1 MQFIVQW
8 TNRPEHRNALI
19 ARYKETGGMPPDGV
33 KMIDRWHVVTGGH
46 GFNLVETNDATA
58 IAKWAMEWSDLLT
71 IEYFPVVG
79 DEEIAEVLP

>member
-46 GFNLVETNDATA
+46 GFNLVE
-58 IAKWAMEWSDLLT
+58 
-71 IEYFPVVG
+71 
-79 DEEIAEVLP
+79 